1 VDFEK
6 GVSMKFIFYKVFLNM
21 GMTDQQVD
29 LE

>member
-1 VDFEK
+1 
-6 GVSMKFIFYKVFLNM
+6 VSVKFIFYKVFLNM